1 MSKSQCYLQS
11 ELYLNTFMNRL
22 RDVSK
27 YDRVVTVN
35 IMELRLWS
43 YLNDQ
48 VKFTPFETDPVDW
61 FGIDAS
67 TYIINNKALSGDEG
81 KEAKLEELKGFE
93 MNLRYLKDKTNGEKI
108 MVIAN
113 PPYSAAGPITK
124 AVLDILK
131 PDEYVSLMPAND
143 YKCGKKKDRLYR
155 HIKTIEAIPAGM
167 FEDATVSPH
176 LALLSLKK
184 ANNWTDDEFEVMCYN
199 PKYKK
204 FYGENIK
211 RKITWKKELLP
222 ASLGK
227 DTEEECKESLKVL
240 NNKTDFLIT
249 ARTVQNGT
257 HKTENC
263 HDYKWNVEKSTT
275 YKDLIISYNKAS
287 NKYYPNVGF
296 VYFNN
301 EIEFNNFS
309 AYWYRGNLSNKLIKG
324 LNKTGGSWSNAIPR
338 INWNRPWTD
347 EEILKEYGYDDKEIE
362 EILSAPDP
370 RKKTK

>member
-93 MNLRYLKDKTNGEKI
+93 MNLRDLKDKTNGEKI

-131 PDEYVSLMPAND
+131 PDEYVSLMPASD
-143 YKCGKKKDRLYR
+143 YKKGKLYN
-155 HIKTIEAIPAGM
+155 HIKTIESVPAGM
-167 FEDATVSPH
+167 FEDAAVAPS
-176 LALLSLKK
+176 LATLSSEKVNDL
-184 ANNWTDDEFEVMCYN
+184 TDDEFEAICYE

-204 FYGENIK
+204 FYEKNVK
-211 RKITWKKELLP
+211 RKITWKRETKEG
-222 ASLGK
+222 SLGRNK
-227 DTEEECKESLKVL
+227 TKEECMEKLKYL

-257 HKTENC
+257 HKTLDC
-263 HDYKWNVEKSTT
+263 HDYKWNIEKSTT
-275 YKDLIISYNKAS
+275 CEDLPLYYNKS
-287 NKYYPNVGF
+287 KKEYHIQVGF
-296 VYFNN
+296 IYFNN
-301 EIEFNNFS
+301 ETEFNNFS

-324 LNKTGGSWSNAIPR
+324 LNKTGGSWKNAIPR

>member
-1 MSKSQCYLQS
+1 MG
-11 ELYLNTFMNRL
+11 
-22 RDVSK
+22 DVSK
-27 YDRVVTVN
+27 YDRVVTIN
-35 IMELRLWS
+35 IADVRIWL
-43 YLNDQ
+43 YLNKWAK
-48 VKFTPFETDPVDW
+48 VTPFETDPVNW
-61 FGIDAS
+61 FGLKIP
-67 TYIINNKALSGDEG
+67 TYIINNRALSGDEG
-81 KEAKLEELKGFE
+81 KEAKSEELEGFE
-93 MNLRYLKDKTNGEKI
+93 MNLRDLKDKAKGEKI

-113 PPYSAAGPITK
+113 PPYSIAGPITK

-176 LALLSLKK
+176 LALLSFEKVNK
-184 ANNWTDDEFEVMCYN
+184 WTDDEFEVMCYN

-204 FYGENIK
+204 FYDKNIK

-227 DTEEECKESLKVL
+227 DTKEECEEGLRIL

-249 ARTVQNGT
+249 ARTVLDGT
-257 HKTENC
+257 HKTPDC
-263 HDYKWNVEKSTT
+263 HDYRWNVEKSTT

-296 VYFNN
+296 IYFNN
-301 EIEFNNFS
+301 ETEFNNFS
-309 AYWYRGNLSNKLIKG
+309 DYWYRGNLSNKLIKG

-338 INWNRPWTD
+338 IDWNRPWTD

-370 RKKTK
+370 RKKSK